1 MKETALGVDL
11 KGRGG
16 LVVERAEP
24 REAAGPRRTQRDGLA
39 DDLDDV
45 VRLPDLLPECLPSG
59 HRSSILPAMND
70 ESLRRLLDGVASGE
84 VTPEEAARQLRFPF
98 ETIGEDGKTPFA
110 RLDHHRELRRG
121 FPEVVLAEGK
131 SAEQVVEIVRALR
144 ETAGQTLVT
153 RAAPETARAVR
164 EAVPDAVWHA
174 EARAVVVS
182 RTLPA
187 PTGARI
193 GVVSAGTS
201 DIPVAEEA
209 ALTAELMGAEVRR
222 TFDIGVA
229 GIQRLLAEA
238 SHFRSLHAMV
248 VVAGMEAALAPVVA
262 GLAPCPIVAVPTSTG
277 YGRVVGRA
285 HGAAVPAQQ
294 LRPGG
299 HCGQHRQRV
308 RRRLRRGAG
317 GGALPPARIGR
328 RASVRRLTGPA
339 EDEGGERH
347 GQVFRDPDPG
357 GGASSRAPAGWSS
370 RRDS

>member
-1 MKETALGVDL
+1 
-11 KGRGG
+11 
-16 LVVERAEP
+16 
-24 REAAGPRRTQRDGLA
+24 
-39 DDLDDV
+39 
-45 VRLPDLLPECLPSG
+45 
-59 HRSSILPAMND
+59 MND
-70 ESLRRLLDGVASGE
+70 QTLRRLLEDIAAGG
-84 VTPEEAARQLRFPF
+84 VTPEDAERQLRFPF

-131 SAEQVVEIVRALR
+131 TAEQVVEIVRALR

-153 RAAPETARAVR
+153 RAASETARAVR

-182 RTLPA
+182 RTAPA

-229 GIQRLLAEA
+229 GIQRLLTEA
-238 SHFRSLHAMV
+238 SRFRSLHAMV

-262 GLAPCPIVAVPTSTG
+262 GLAPCPIIAVPTSTG
-277 YGRVVGRA
+277 YGASWGGLTALLSLLNSCAPGVTVVNIDNGFGGGYAAALAVA
-285 HGAAVPAQQ
+285 HF
-294 LRPGG
+294 
-299 HCGQHRQRV
+299 
-308 RRRLRRGAG
+308 RRLE
-317 GGALPPARIGR
+317 
-328 RASVRRLTGPA
+328 S
-339 EDEGGERH
+339 GGEPPS
-347 GQVFRDPDPG
+347 DD
-357 GGASSRAPAGWSS
+357 
-370 RRDS
+370 